1 MIVLIFYGIATS
13 LINWNVFDS
22 RSLFKNDKWKQRAT
36 VSIFVIRTCLMATS
50 AAMMFTTEGKEIK
63 YGFWIITNLVHF
75 ICHSVYE
82 GILRLR
88 EIKMF
93 LN

>member
-22 RSLFKNDKWKQRAT
+22 GNLFKNENWKTRAT
-36 VSIFVIRTCLMATS
+36 VFVFVIRTSLMAAS

-75 ICHSVYE
+75 ICHSIYE
-82 GILRLR
+82 GLHRL
-88 EIKMF
+88 
-93 LN
+93 